1 MSGVVEKTVENPAWL
16 SIPEACDYLKIS
28 EQTLFRWMRTGK
40 VSFYKV
46 GKSTRFK
53 KEILDL
59 AVEKVVG
66 KPEGEVL
73 SERCAVC
80 GHSRLIEGKVTS
92 TGNIYFKPAKTKF
105 LVWSDSTV
113 QVRARCCPACGHI
126 QMRADTAK
134 LNRLLSR
141 QEQERQTGEEASE
154 PEE

>member
-1 MSGVVEKTVENPAWL
+1 MPDLTERALENPAWL
-16 SIPEACDYLKIS
+16 TMPEACDYLKVS

-66 KPEGEVL
+66 RPEGEVL

-92 TGNIYFKPAKTKF
+92 TGNI
-105 LVWSDSTV
+105 
-113 QVRARCCPACGHI
+113 
-126 QMRADTAK
+126 
-134 LNRLLSR
+134 LSK
-141 QEQERQTGEEASE
+141 SNL
-154 PEE
+154 